1 MFSYYGSKS
10 KIIHLYPPPMFDTVV
25 EPFAGSARYAL
36 RYPDRKVILNDLDP
50 TIYGIWKWLVE
61 EATVE
66 RVMAWPELKVGE
78 RLDQCDN
85 LTAEERNLLGF
96 TVQFGVYTPRIT
108 VSGES
113 AKRNEMKTVKDRVLQ
128 HLSCAE
134 LTKPERDLYGFAV
147 GEARQQPQLTMTARG
162 ARSTLPKDHP
172 KYNASPAGIYAL
184 KPRLAKTIN
193 KIKHWK
199 VRNVPYYDL
208 PNVRATYYVD
218 PPYCGPAGRYY
229 KYNQIDYEHLAE
241 WCRTRNGQVIVC
253 EGAGAEWL
261 PFRPLG
267 TTAQGTHRSL
277 RAEKWWSNYRKATLW
292 EKLAGAKDWVP
303 DEK

>member
-10 KIIHLYPPPMFDTVV
+10 KIIHLYPPPMFGTVV

-36 RYPDRKVILNDLDP
+36 RYPDRKVVINDLDP

-85 LTAEERNLLGF
+85 LTQEERDILGF
-96 TVQFGVYTPRIT
+96 AV
-108 VSGES
+108 VSGADS
-113 AKRNEMKTVKDRVLQ
+113 PRHQVTLFADKSQLPKSDPRYRPNGQIKLMKDAVLR

-134 LTKPERDLYGFAV
+134 LTKPERDLLGFV
-147 GEARQQPQLTMTARG
+147 VNSG
-162 ARSTLPKDHP
+162 AAIPHHQVTDRAEFYQKR
-172 KYNASPAGIYAL
+172 L
-184 KPRLAKTIN
+184 KNRLN
-193 KIKHWK
+193 SSVSRIKHWK

-208 PNVRATYYVD
+208 PNIRATWYVD

-229 KYNQIDYEHLAE
+229 KYNQIDYERLAE
-241 WCRTRNGQVIVC
+241 WCRTRKGQVIVC

-267 TTAQGTHRSL
+267 TTARGTRRSL
-277 RAEKWWSNYRKATLW
+277 SAEKWWSNYRPATLW
-292 EKLAGAKDWVP
+292 ERMEGSKAWVP
-303 DEK
+303 EGS

>member
-36 RYPDRKVILNDLDP
+36 RYCDRKVILNDLDP

-85 LTAEERNLLGF
+85 LTEDERNLLGF

-113 AKRNEMKTVKDRVLQ
+113 AKRNEMKTVKDRVLR

-134 LTKPERDLYGFAV
+134 LTKPERDLLGFAV
-147 GEARQQPQLTMTARG
+147 TTG
-162 ARSTLPKDHP
+162 AATTRIQVTE
-172 KYNASPAGIYAL
+172 
-184 KPRLAKTIN
+184 RAKTGRIN
-193 KIKHWK
+193 HWK

-229 KYNQIDYEHLAE
+229 KYNQIDYERLAE
-241 WCRTRNGQVIVC
+241 WCRTRDGQVIVC

-267 TTAQGTHRSL
+267 TTQRGTHRCLS
-277 RAEKWWSNYRKATLW
+277 AEKWWSNYRKATLW
-292 EKLAGAKDWVP
+292 ERLEGAKEWVP
-303 DEK
+303 EGGA